1 MLQESLDLEFI
12 LKGSGCRNGGQPS
25 SIVIQLLGRNYFLYI
40 CSMQDLGRAFYWQKP
55 LFHCVNKAVVD
66 IWSKHT
72 AKCPQIANLLHELFF
87 TAAKHN
93 FTVNVSHI
101 PGTSNVLADALFHSQ
116 GRRFFQLAPRSQS
129 TANKDFPSSLEYLKR
144 ELELLHN
151 FSQYQRVQE
160 RHTYKVPPAKTSRPT
175 ASGVGQQ

>member
-1 MLQESLDLEFI
+1 MITKLLLI
-12 LKGSGCRNGGQPS
+12 YGQNTQQNAPP
-25 SIVIQLLGRNYFLYI
+25 I
-40 CSMQDLGRAFYWQKP
+40 D
-55 LFHCVNKAVVD
+55 
-66 IWSKHT
+66 
-72 AKCPQIANLLHELFF
+72 NLLCELFF

-93 FTVNVSHI
+93 FSVNASHI

-129 TANKDFPSSLEYLKR
+129 TANKGFPSSLEYPKR

-175 ASGVGQQ
+175 ASGVGQQRHQQQRTFLTGC

>member
-1 MLQESLDLEFI
+1 MSERWPAQFKSYSIALKELFPIYVACEIWAERFI
-12 LKGSGCRNGGQPS
+12 GKKL
-25 SIVIQLLGRNYFLYI
+25 
-40 CSMQDLGRAFYWQKP
+40 
-55 LFHCVNKAVVD
+55 LFHCDNKAVVD

-72 AKCPQIANLLHELFF
+72 AKCPQIANLLCELFF

-93 FTVNVSHI
+93 FTVNASHI

-160 RHTYKVPPAKTSRPT
+160 RHTYKVPPAKTSRST
-175 ASGVGQQ
+175 ASGVGQQRQQQQRTFLTGC

>member
-1 MLQESLDLEFI
+1 MSERWSAQFKSY
-12 LKGSGCRNGGQPS
+12 
-25 SIVIQLLGRNYFLYI
+25 SIAWKELFPIYI
-40 CSMQDLGRAFYWQKP
+40 CSMQDLGRAFFWQKP

-72 AKCPQIANLLHELFF
+72 AKCPPIANLLCELFF

-93 FTVNVSHI
+93 FTVNASHI
-101 PGTSNVLADALFHSQ
+101 PGTSNVLADALFSFTGEEVLSIGPQEPIHCQQ
-116 GRRFFQLAPRSQS
+116 GFPQQS
-129 TANKDFPSSLEYLKR
+129 GVPKR
-144 ELELLHN
+144 ELELQHN